1 MSLINEALKKAQR
14 QRTADPVAVA
24 APAPGTAEAP
34 VARIAKRRAP
44 MPARTLV
51 ILVGGGVSLVL
62 MAGLLTF
69 LFWDSG
75 SSEELAPVV
84 PHKTVIAVNPLPTT
98 PITTQPTPPVAAVP
112 PVAPIPPP
120 ITPIAPLPPVITVK
134 FPSITLPPPEPTPEV
149 VAPPPLP
156 TPKPPVTPPAQV
168 IVSNPTGNP
177 RVYQFLE
184 TLRVSGIRASET
196 DPKVI
201 MNDRVFRLNDLV
213 DRNTQ
218 LRLIRVNASTLTF
231 ADGNGFE
238 YQKSI

>member
-84 PHKTVIAVNPLPTT
+84 PHKPVIAVNPLPTT
-98 PITTQPTPPVAAVP
+98 PIITQPTPPPAAVS
-112 PVAPIPPP
+112 PVTP
-120 ITPIAPLPPVITVK
+120 ITPPLTPVTPVAPVITVK
-134 FPSITLPPPEPTPEV
+134 FAPIAVPPPEPTPEV
-149 VAPPPLP
+149 VVPPSPP
-156 TPKPPVTPPAQV
+156 PKPPVPPPAQV
-168 IVSNPTGNP
+168 IVSSPTGNP